1 MIDRLHNLLL
11 RRGRPVL
18 RATSLDEDSLGDSM
32 DTIEEEVIA
41 KCRMSTG
48 ERRDEDRRSP
58 PLIGPCTCIFSFR
71 STREIALK

>member
-1 MIDRLHNLLL
+1 MIDRNLLL

-18 RATSLDEDSLGDSM
+18 RATSLDEDSLGDSRDM
-32 DTIEEEVIA
+32 IEEEVIA

-48 ERRDEDRRSP
+48 ERRDEDCRSP
-58 PLIGPCTCIFSFR
+58 PLIGACACIFSFR